1 MIPVLFEEFKLNKTK
16 WLNSSGRFHN
26 PYTVFTIGEV
36 CKTQQEIWGKLFAEP
51 PTGVE
56 YSDLM
61 CVHVFGSAFELY
73 SSTLYANYP
82 DKHTLNVDFFPGC
95 PYSTYRACSQ
105 CSTTLE
111 HQIKLHKEWRN
122 GLVSLSPSSS
132 LSSTTSL
139 AITSSSS
146 MPSA

>member
-1 MIPVLFEEFKLNKTK
+1 
-16 WLNSSGRFHN
+16 
-26 PYTVFTIGEV
+26 
-36 CKTQQEIWGKLFAEP
+36 
-51 PTGVE
+51 
-56 YSDLM
+56 
-61 CVHVFGSAFELY
+61 FGSAFEVY

-82 DKHTLNVDFFPGC
+82 DKHTLNVDLFPGC

-146 MPSA
+146 MHSSMASSSSSSTSLQGSLSSSSSSSSFSTVPGIILSISSVNKPPATELE